1 MTRCCDFVYKHR
13 TGNLVLTHM
22 PSIKMT
28 AHISSSTKSYSETHC
43 TSMESLPV
51 CLCDT
56 SPCWLRLIY
65 YYYYFTLP
73 TTVHLLSHHHD
84 SLSHWE
90 LGCCSVGSS
99 PRRSSAEELF
109 IDQPRWCDHSP
120 ITFSHL
126 LSAREGWCTIS
137 TFFPLWFLCHPA
149 NGTSTSPLDFEE
161 KHSIIFSQL
170 CILHLCN
177 T

>member
-1 MTRCCDFVYKHR
+1 MLSSVSPARPLTSCTHCWCMTRCCDFVYKHR

-28 AHISSSTKSYSETHC
+28 THISSSTKSYLETHC
-43 TSMESLPV
+43 TSMEALPI

-56 SPCWLRLIY
+56 SPCWLRLLHY

-90 LGCCSVGSS
+90 LGCCSVGPS

-126 LSAREGWCTIS
+126 LSAKEG
-137 TFFPLWFLCHPA
+137 
-149 NGTSTSPLDFEE
+149 
-161 KHSIIFSQL
+161 
-170 CILHLCN
+170 
-177 T
+177 